1 MFLSGSLFSLDSE
14 KIFQI
19 FWSFKKLIN
28 LTCTYFNKQKTS
40 YIWAIYM
47 QHCNFTVLV
56 DNCRSRSI
64 KNHQFY
70 TTSVLYCEKLEKEK
84 SWFWNELRMNF
95 IRKILRT
102 GPPFC
107 FSFLILLL
115 YSALVWQLISP
126 EQWNASVCLRVLHSI
141 PCSIS
146 GNLSLP

>member
-1 MFLSGSLFSLDSE
+1 MNNIYMLFIYVSVWLLIQSRFWRTLDPK

-19 FWSFKKLIN
+19 FWSFKKIN

-84 SWFWNELRMNF
+84 SDFEMNF
-95 IRKILRT
+95 GWILFEKIYER
-102 GPPFC
+102 GPVLFF
-107 FSFLILLL
+107 FSFSSSLFGFSLATDLPL
-115 YSALVWQLISP
+115 AM
-126 EQWNASVCLRVLHSI
+126 ECLR
-141 PCSIS
+141 
-146 GNLSLP
+146 LPSSPA